1 MIVMYF
7 SLKKEN
13 TQMAENSRKNEFF
26 ERESIA
32 IIAILAAMLLPALQQ
47 ARDKAKESSCLSN
60 LKQQGMFFF
69 NYSDENQGFL
79 VPGKDTEDETYKGL
93 ACKRCPAWFVNVAPY
108 AGGRS
113 TSFCDLAT
121 PRPKVFYCPGAKHTL
136 TGSRESS
143 YGYPWK
149 QATEAPWVSS
159 WHRRGKVTR
168 LKRPSQK
175 IWLTESQTAEW
186 FNSSLIS
193 NFNSLHAG
201 GKRTMICYQDGRAG
215 GAIKAYVF
223 AKSTTFFGSYFK

>member
-1 MIVMYF
+1 MAVCTVEIYILPKDVSIRARLIIITDLASFPSGLGFF
-7 SLKKEN
+7 S
-13 TQMAENSRKNEFF
+13 
-26 ERESIA
+26 
-32 IIAILAAMLLPALQQ
+32 
-47 ARDKAKESSCLSN
+47 
-60 LKQQGMFFF
+60 
-69 NYSDENQGFL
+69 
-79 VPGKDTEDETYKGL
+79 TEDETYKGL
-93 ACKRCPAWFVNVAPY
+93 ACKRVPAWFVNVAPY

-149 QATEAPWVSS
+149 QATEAPWVNS